1 MRGSRVS
8 ALKKGALKK
17 LLDSDSKAELL
28 TFFHGNPKTA
38 DSLEGLATRLGR
50 KPTEVESDLDELVEI
65 GLLREQKIY
74 SLDPDRDASL
84 QKEISDELKETTARQ
99 ESEPIEEVTRGLT
112 EIEMID
118 QIIPSG
124 IPSPLMLVLMGD
136 PGTAKRELCL
146 EFVSKAL
153 RRKRPVVYV
162 ALEDYPDEVRDSL
175 AAIGEDLAQP
185 EGARDLAV
193 IDCYSPQIGM
203 ASKEEYYADPNNLS
217 ELSIVVSKALP
228 PGTKTL
234 GLLVLDSLDT
244 LIQKRGLNSSLEFIR
259 TLRAKTK
266 IAKFDSIVTLNR
278 QAFPT
283 AILAAIQESVDGVL
297 EMKVQEEPTGLN
309 RYLRIPKMRG
319 TSHHTSWMPYDL
331 DFKGAPRA
339 TRGK

>member
-1 MRGSRVS
+1 
-8 ALKKGALKK
+8 
-17 LLDSDSKAELL
+17 
-28 TFFHGNPKTA
+28 
-38 DSLEGLATRLGR
+38 
-50 KPTEVESDLDELVEI
+50 
-65 GLLREQKIY
+65 
-74 SLDPDRDASL
+74 
-84 QKEISDELKETTARQ
+84 
-99 ESEPIEEVTRGLT
+99 
-112 EIEMID
+112 
-118 QIIPSG
+118 
-124 IPSPLMLVLMGD
+124 
-136 PGTAKRELCL
+136 
-146 EFVSKAL
+146 
-153 RRKRPVVYV
+153 
-162 ALEDYPDEVRDSL
+162 
-175 AAIGEDLAQP
+175 
-185 EGARDLAV
+185 
-193 IDCYSPQIGM
+193 M

-309 RYLRIPKMRG
+309 RYLRIPKMLW